1 MPKDMSS
8 VRYKRLLRVIALL
21 QSHKQ
26 ATREELES
34 VGEYNT
40 SAKSK
45 QGYEQNRTLQ
55 NDLDF
60 LRDEGAVIEYDRHNR
75 VYVLKHNGSLLVNIK
90 ITPQEIEILSAG
102 LKMASHFLPHLSN
115 YAKTLWDKLAIY
127 IPRNMAA
134 PGEDIAESTVIAV
147 PVAQVDPKV
156 FDLLINAKYNKLAI
170 NIRYSAPGKQ
180 KGRQWTLSPYDFY
193 FRGNAWY
200 MISYNHNINA
210 LSTHRISRIISAYID
225 PDNLYVSPD
234 VAGFSKDYVSTAWHI
249 APGTE
254 KHFVKIK
261 LSGYLAESMREIKW
275 HPTQKIEEL
284 QDGNVILT
292 AEVPYLDEVARWV
305 LAGAPNAKVIE
316 PEELKSIVKE
326 FAMKVIED

>member
-90 ITPQEIEILSAG
+90 ITPEEIEILSAG

-115 YAKTLWDKLAIY
+115 SAKTLWDKLAIY
-127 IPRNMAA
+127 IPHKMAEQ
-134 PGEDIAESTVIAV
+134 GEDMANSTIMAIPVAPVNPEVFSLLTNAKFKKQTVI
-147 PVAQVDPKV
+147 
-156 FDLLINAKYNKLAI
+156 
-170 NIRYSAPGKQ
+170 IRYSAPGK

-200 MISYNHNINA
+200 MISYNHTLNA

-225 PDNLYVSPD
+225 PNTDYVLPEIT
-234 VAGFSKDYVSTAWHI
+234 GFSQDYVSTAWHI

-326 FAMKVIED
+326 FAMKVIE